1 MRAWRVVQLGEPE
14 DALQLAD
21 LAVGAPG
28 PAQVVVEVEAASVNF
43 PDLLLCRGQY
53 QEKPPLPFTPGLEAA
68 GRVVEAGPEAGI
80 ALGTPVIVLPKAPNG
95 AYQELIVCD
104 AADVLPLPAGLSS
117 RDAAALYITYV
128 TGHLALHRR
137 AGLRAGETLLVHGG
151 AGGVGTAA
159 IQLGV
164 AAGAHVIAT
173 ANGARKAQFC
183 KEFGADVAI
192 DLAEEDF
199 VEVVNRVT
207 DKRGADVIFD
217 PVGGEIFD
225 RSRKCIA
232 FEGRLLVIGFAGG
245 VIPSAPANHL
255 LVKNYAAVGV
265 HMGLYRRRNP
275 SVLAESLREVMRLY
289 AAGAVKPYVSAL
301 FAFADVPAAL
311 RLVAD
316 RAVLGKVVV
325 DVR

>member
-14 DALQLAD
+14 DALQLID

-68 GRVVEAGPEAGI
+68 GHVVEAGPDARI

-104 AADVLPLPAGLSS
+104 ASDVLPLPPGLSS

-164 AAGAHVIAT
+164 AAGARVIAT
-173 ANGARKAQFC
+173 ANGARKARFC

-255 LVKNYAAVGV
+255 LVKNYSAVGV

-289 AAGAVKPYVSAL
+289 AEGAVKPYVSAV